1 MSDDDSGGV
10 AGPNDE
16 PTMAKGAQGSGRRPG
31 PSRRDECAPRT
42 PGIRVSAP
50 RSAHPRGFHTT
61 LDDGGGVPLCETQ
74 KLAEPSTVARA
85 MSFLMQWTILE
96 AVTTRLVSQ
105 NAPADKQDK
114 QDGCVDRHNT
124 FPIDF
129 STPWMGTGR
138 RMHQTATDCRALGAF

>member
-1 MSDDDSGGV
+1 MQPCRMARMSDDDSGGV

-61 LDDGGGVPLCETQ
+61 LDDGGGVPLFETQ
-74 KLAEPSTVARA
+74 KLAEPSTVARG
-85 MSFLMQWTILE
+85 MSFLMQSTILE
-96 AVTTRLVSQ
+96 AVTTRLANQ
-105 NAPADKQDK
+105 KAPADRQRHC
-114 QDGCVDRHNT
+114 GCAHKRRRSWRGWMCR
-124 FPIDF
+124 
-129 STPWMGTGR
+129 STQHISG
-138 RMHQTATDCRALGAF
+138 